1 MESNLPMDLAYLGLS
16 IALTVVVALSLARY
30 GKVFLTDVFGDAALA
45 DSVNHLLVVG
55 FYLVSLGYVAVTV
68 RFDGLGG
75 DAGNPVELLSLKLGW
90 VLLGLGALHAA
101 AVYSLSRIRRR
112 RLAERP
118 FVEPARTSQPAS
130 RTRQPARQPA
140 AAWPNP

>member
-1 MESNLPMDLAYLGLS
+1 MDLAYLGFS
-16 IALTVVVALSLARY
+16 IALTVAVALSLSRY
-30 GKVFLTDVFGDAALA
+30 GKVFLTDVFGDARLA

-55 FYLVSLGYVAVTV
+55 FYLVSLGYVAITIQ
-68 RFDGLGG
+68 FDGLGAT
-75 DAGNPVELLSLKLGW
+75 AGNAVELLSLKLGW

-101 AVYSLSRIRRR
+101 VVCTLSRIRRR

-118 FVEPARTSQPAS
+118 LAVQPGARAGQPAPART
-130 RTRQPARQPA
+130 RQPA